1 MNLTPNTAQLRQTRL
16 SELLPYTDNPRII
29 PPEAIQAVAF
39 SIEKYGYQQPI
50 VANKDMVV
58 IAGHTRLLALKSLGI
73 AKATVAFVDLSDEE
87 AQELRLADN
96 AAGEKSSWDFDA
108 LDLELKHSDEG
119 LQELFLGL
127 DEEMARARRER
138 DKEKPDWLEDN
149 DDDMVPLDE
158 RDAREV
164 TLTCPSCDYQWS
176 QIITVD
182 DVASGF
188 LPSAGGDHA
197 ER

>member
-39 SIEKYGYQQPI
+39 SIKKYGYQQPI
-50 VANKDMVV
+50 VANKDKVV
-58 IAGHTRLLALKSLGI
+58 IAGHTRLLALQSLGI
-73 AKATVAFVDLSDEE
+73 TTATVAFVDLSDEE

-108 LDLELKHSDEG
+108 LDLELKHSDAG
-119 LQELFLGL
+119 LQELFIGL

-138 DKEKPDWLEDN
+138 DNEKPDWLEDT
-149 DDDMVPLDE
+149 DDEVVTPDQG
-158 RDAREV
+158 EV
-164 TLTCPSCDYQWS
+164 TLTCSSCNYQWS
-176 QIITVD
+176 QIISAD